1 MSPSGP
7 QLIIACLALAG
18 SAATVA
24 SDEPVEDPAFEEPLL
39 LTPLDARVDDVSPLS
54 TSFKVEYPGLEMPSG
69 FSSVYRVPGDPDRM
83 MRVNGG
89 LRAIFSQSVYQSS
102 AFGSFPLIPASTI
115 FQIGESAVL
124 PEERPVSEKQTVESP
139 DYEGMARAGFG
150 YVPDASPRSD
160 GPATESSQL
169 PRFVTDADYRRRR
182 LAEILRA
189 HVDSDSPDPDA
200 SP

>member
-18 SAATVA
+18 SADIVA
-24 SDEPVEDPAFEEPLL
+24 SDEPVDDPVLEEPLL

-54 TSFKVEYPGLEMPSG
+54 TSFKVEYPGLETPSG

-89 LRAIFSQSVYQSS
+89 LRAIFTQSVYQST
-102 AFGSFPLIPASTI
+102 AFGSFPLIPASTV
-115 FQIGESAVL
+115 FQIGESAVV
-124 PEERPVSEKQTVESP
+124 PEERPASEKGAVESP

-150 YVPDASPRSD
+150 YVPDASPGSD
-160 GPATESSQL
+160 GPATESAEL

-182 LAEILRA
+182 LDEILRA
-189 HVDSDSPDPDA
+189 RFDSDS
-200 SP
+200 